1 MKIYTCTVPT
11 PIGAVTLTAD
21 DDTLVGLDLDT
32 KKPYAEPQTLLL
44 YEARRQLDEYF
55 AGVRLDFDIPI
66 SVSGT
71 DFQRRVWT
79 ALRSIPYGA
88 TASYSDVA
96 AMINNPL
103 AARAVGNA
111 NNKNPI
117 ALIIP
122 CHRVINA
129 DGSLG
134 GYGGGEHIKQ
144 FLLDFEAA
152 TLSRHREK
160 QR

>member
-1 MKIYTCTVPT
+1 MNTYSCTIET
-11 PIGAVTLTAD
+11 PVGAVTLTAAGD
-21 DDTLVGLDLDT
+21 AITALDLDT
-32 KKPYAEPQTLLL
+32 RDPYTAPETPLLQ
-44 YEARRQLDEYF
+44 EAVRQLDEYF
-55 AGVRLDFDIPI
+55 RGIRLDFDLPV

-71 DFQRRVWT
+71 DFQLRVWG
-79 ALRSIPYGA
+79 ALRRIPYGA

-96 AMINNPL
+96 RMINNPL

-117 ALIIP
+117 AIIIP

-134 GYGGGEHIKQ
+134 GYGGGEHIKKY
-144 FLLDFEAA
+144 LLELEA
-152 TLSRHREK
+152 SVVREK
-160 QR
+160 